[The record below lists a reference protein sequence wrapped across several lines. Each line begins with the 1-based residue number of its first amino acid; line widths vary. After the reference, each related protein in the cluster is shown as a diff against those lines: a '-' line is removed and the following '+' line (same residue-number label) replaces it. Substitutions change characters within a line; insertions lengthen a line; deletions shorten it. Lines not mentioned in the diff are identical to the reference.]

1 MDRFIKLPSANA
13 IGADNTAVIDCP
25 TDRRYHTIFITATN
39 DAAANFSSLVDAIR
53 LKING
58 NIQRNYNFEDG
69 DMFITSL
76 PGNIERGLNSYVF
89 DLDTNGSGDTGLS
102 PVRPLGAGLVNS
114 VIANDND
121 DTMLSKNTFAVQF
134 RNPFYMTPQGM
145 NALSWGMRDVSTFQ
159 IEIDLASSLGSNF
172 QLTGRAIVDNV
183 NEPLGAIIKLKR
195 YTVPITATGD
205 YYLSTLPKQDA
216 YKRIHLLSDT
226 INEVEL
232 TVDQAIMFYQT
243 KAENN
248 FWKQFNGLL
257 LPYNVA
263 SYNDNP
269 FNILFD
275 VNRLA
280 SDALPMV
287 KQDGNRV
294 SDFQIRVNM
303 NTATSFTAYTE
314 TLGFADGLS
323 PVAG

>member
-13 IGADNTAVIDCP
+13 IGGGNTAVIDCP

-39 DAAANFSSLVDAIR
+39 DAAANFSSLVEAIR

-89 DLDTNGSGDTGLS
+89 DPYDSETNTGLER
-102 PVRPLGAGLVNS
+102 VTPLGAGLVNS

-121 DTMLSKNTFAVQF
+121 DTVLSKNTFAVQF

-159 IEIDLASSLGSNF
+159 IEIDLASSLGTNF

-205 YYLSTLPKQDA
+205 YYLNTLPKQDA

-226 INEVEL
+226 IDEVEL

-248 FWKQFNGLL
+248 YWKQFNGLL
-257 LPYNVA
+257 LPYGVT

-287 KQDGNRV
+287 KQDGSRV
-294 SDFQIRVNM
+294 SDFQIRINM

-323 PVAG
+323 PSAG